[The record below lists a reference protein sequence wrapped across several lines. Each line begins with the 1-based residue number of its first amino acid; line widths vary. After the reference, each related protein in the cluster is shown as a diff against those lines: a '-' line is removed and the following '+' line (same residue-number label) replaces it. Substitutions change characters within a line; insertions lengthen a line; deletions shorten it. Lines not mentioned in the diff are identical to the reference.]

1 MSAKYRDFSIYLRN
15 VIIDAGCIK
24 PSGDP
29 NIAEFFDKYK
39 VEGISHS
46 TLQNLVRG
54 AKNEPYGRTLD
65 ALSVML
71 STATNT
77 RITTD
82 YLIALCRNPS
92 AVEEIEEELDES
104 LFPDELDREKYHAKQ
119 LMEKF
124 MALSLNARATVAPE
138 LMEKLA
144 QDWRF
149 LDEDGYGRVML
160 MLKSETERAGLGLE
174 RWRQKYAA
182 IVDPEKL
189 ARLRDGD
196 KTVRLKKSEVVA
208 LAAVL
213 TWAGET
219 MPVTEFAEL
228 YRGG

>member
-1 MSAKYRDFSIYLRN
+1 MSDKYRDFSIYLSK

-24 PSGDP
+24 ANGDP
-29 NIAEFFDKYK
+29 NIAEFFGRYK

-46 TLQNLVRG
+46 TLQNMVRG
-54 AKNEPYGRTLD
+54 PKSEPYGRTLD

-82 YLIALCRNPS
+82 YLVALCRNP
-92 AVEEIEEELDES
+92 AVVDDIGEELDES
-104 LFPDELDREKYHAKQ
+104 LLPDAIDRQSHRAKQ

-124 MALSLNARATVAPE
+124 MALSINARATVAPE

-149 LDEDGYGRVML
+149 LDEDGYGQMML

-174 RWRQKYAA
+174 RWRKKHAA

-196 KTVRLKKSEVVA
+196 RSVKLKKSEVIA

-219 MPVTEFAEL
+219 MPVSEFAEL
-228 YRGG
+228 YRDV